1 MVKAFTNSVMV
12 RGLCRRWSV
21 RGFKGTMSSPMTR
34 DLSVTSSCGL
44 KPGINSVAR
53 LMFLPAR
60 MSLLRDGE
68 IGSSRGRL
76 SADTPADHD
85 LIRLA
90 TPGGTGLQAGGAPKP
105 LHCGK
110 GTPDTAV
117 AVGPAWNWPEAP
129 WYGLL
134 IAGVPSV
141 AVLEPPGKPDR
152 FPALLWAGGRRQGI
166 PALVCAC
173 ALWRKPSGAGA
184 GALVRL
190 YGIPSAT
197 GSCVSSVVAAPGAR
211 GGGLDG
217 MPAMDGMGD
226 RAATRA
232 ATVAS
237 RPVIFSAISSVR
249 EVVLLACAS
258 NVVLRDVTGW
268 GPSLSSVLPAPSC
281 VPWSA
286 MARRS
291 SAISPDFLSHES
303 ASMPWLSFSS
313 RRRRVTVQV
322 DRELWP
328 AVAVLVTRC
337 GRRREDRL
345 GGMANW

>member
-1 MVKAFTNSVMV
+1 MV

-76 SADTPADHD
+76 SADTPAD
-85 LIRLA
+85 LIRL
-90 TPGGTGLQAGGAPKP
+90 
-105 LHCGK
+105 
-110 GTPDTAV
+110 
-117 AVGPAWNWPEAP
+117 
-129 WYGLL
+129 
-134 IAGVPSV
+134 PSV
-141 AVLEPPGKPDR
+141 AMLELPGEPDG
-152 FPALLWAGGRRQGI
+152 FPASLWAGVRRQGMQ
-166 PALVCAC
+166 AMVCAC
-173 ALWRKPSGAGA
+173 AQWRKPSGAGA

-197 GSCVSSVVAAPGAR
+197 GSCVSSVVVTPGAR
-211 GGGLDG
+211 CCGPDG
-217 MPAMDGMGD
+217 MPTPDGRGD
-226 RAATRA
+226 GAATRSV
-232 ATVAS
+232 TVAS
-237 RPVIFSAISSVR
+237 RPAIFSAISSVR
-249 EVVLLACAS
+249 EDVWLACAS
-258 NVVLRDVTGW
+258 NVVLRDVMGS
-268 GPSLSSVLPAPSC
+268 GSSPSSVLCAPSC
-281 VPWSA
+281 VSWSA

-291 SAISPDFLSHES
+291 SAISPDFLSPLS

-313 RRRRVTVQV
+313 RRRRDTVQD
-322 DRELWP
+322 DRALWP
-328 AVAVLVTRC
+328 AVAVPVTCC

-345 GGMANW
+345 GGMINVPGLRRLRAYPKKLTSL